1 MWYRWL
7 LLLLLLSGNTHA
19 ANQLKS
25 AVSGNFPNGLH
36 AHFIKYI
43 SEQLNVEADITHMPY
58 ARRLIELD
66 DGSIDMMVGV
76 SDTAPIGS
84 NTILLRPAYDNLSI
98 GLFVLAGNESLF
110 TEADD
115 LRKHLLSLTRHAN
128 SDAILS
134 EIPAAHIVPA
144 RSLEQKIEMLLKGR
158 IDGFLHV
165 TQSTALRLME
175 LGYTNNITQA
185 DYQPPEVYQQYIAIN
200 NHSWLYAHKA
210 ELEAIIANGVATGA
224 FQTIRHNYY
233 ANTP

>member
-7 LLLLLLSGNTHA
+7 LLLLLLSANTHA
-19 ANQLKS
+19 AKQLKS

-43 SEQLNVEADITHMPY
+43 SEQLNVEADIAHMPY

-76 SDTAPIGS
+76 SGTAPIGS
-84 NTILLRPAYDNLSI
+84 HTILLKPAYDNLNI

-110 TEADD
+110 AKADD
-115 LRKHLLSLTRHAN
+115 MRKHLLSLTRHAN

-165 TQSTALRLME
+165 TQSTELRLRE

-185 DYQPPEVYQQYIAIN
+185 DYQPPEAYKQYIAVN
-200 NHSWLYAHKA
+200 NRSWLYAHKA
-210 ELEAIIANGVATGA
+210 ELEAIIANGIANGD
-224 FQTIRHNYY
+224 FQTIRRKYY
-233 ANTP
+233 AEAH

>member
-110 TEADD
+110 IEAGD